1 MLVIGGGIAGASA
14 AYEIAASSSVLL
26 LEREAQC
33 GYHSTGRS
41 AASFTENYGNGVV
54 RRLAI
59 ASRRFL
65 ETPPS
70 GFCDHSLLLPRGLL
84 TIARSDQLDLLAAQ
98 FKIATSLVPSI
109 VAIEA
114 AAALEHVPILR
125 PDYVAAAFYEPDSMD
140 LDVNGLHL
148 GYLRGARARGVRVV
162 VNCDVLAV
170 DYRDAVWSVT
180 TAQGSFEAP
189 IVVNAAGAWADTI
202 AGLAGLPPL
211 GLVPKRRTAFN
222 LPLPTGA
229 ASRGWPMVDDVGD
242 ELYFKPDAGQLLV
255 SPSDATPSDP
265 VDAQPEDLDVAVAV
279 ERFERMTR
287 LPVMRVSR
295 SWAGLRTY
303 APDGSPVVGWDGV
316 GRGFFWLAG
325 QGGFGIKTSPA
336 LSRACAAMIH
346 GGDLPAELQQLSLTA
361 EQLSPRRLA
370 DA

>member
-1 MLVIGGGIAGASA
+1 
-14 AYEIAASSSVLL
+14 
-26 LEREAQC
+26 
-33 GYHSTGRS
+33 
-41 AASFTENYGNGVV
+41 
-54 RRLAI
+54 
-59 ASRRFL
+59 
-65 ETPPS
+65 
-70 GFCDHSLLLPRGLL
+70 
-84 TIARSDQLDLLAAQ
+84 
-98 FKIATSLVPSI
+98 
-109 VAIEA
+109 
-114 AAALEHVPILR
+114 
-125 PDYVAAAFYEPDSMD
+125 SMD

-170 DYRDAVWSVT
+170 DYRNAVWSVT
-180 TAQGSFEAP
+180 TGQGSFEAP
-189 IVVNAAGAWADTI
+189 IIVNAAGAWADTI

-222 LPLPTGA
+222 LPLPAGA
-229 ASRGWPMVDDVGD
+229 DSRGWPMVDDVGD

-303 APDGSPVVGWDGV
+303 APDGSPVLGWDGG

-346 GGDLPAELQQLSLTA
+346 GGDLPADLQQLSLTA